1 MLSFY
6 YIKYLN
12 SGGRLMKYRRQ
23 LFSVK
28 DPYSDSS
35 DELFTKA
42 VKKIPPTAFPI
53 ATTTAE
59 YAKILVYPLPR
70 MRPNFP

>member
-12 SGGRLMKYRRQ
+12 SGGRPMKYRRL
-23 LFSVK
+23 LFWVK

-42 VKKIPPTAFPI
+42 VKENSPTAFPI
-53 ATTTAE
+53 AMITA
-59 YAKILVYPLPR
+59 
-70 MRPNFP
+70 